1 MQNRSKE
8 YQILELL
15 TRSSLLGSLFLSSD
29 KLSSSLVSITMLLTS
44 SDLLMSLIKT
54 KTSVLMHSSK
64 SLLLILSLC
73 YFQLYLNQ
81 WCSLS
86 ITVENLTCKVSS
98 KTQSNHII
106 TEIFQIFSDSFVDL
120 LRLNS

>member
-1 MQNRSKE
+1 
-8 YQILELL
+8 
-15 TRSSLLGSLFLSSD
+15 
-29 KLSSSLVSITMLLTS
+29 
-44 SDLLMSLIKT
+44 MSLIKT